1 MEFLIQPEHF
11 QGTFMIM
18 GVLYSVGLIVLLWDI
33 LSNKKLGVFKLM
45 ISGLFACIL
54 VTFVN
59 LFFFYTVLWT
69 PITRDTEE
77 MKDKWGGTAIPERTI
92 RTGEYET
99 NTERL
104 ANNYGVALAIL
115 GYGGLMSVIFIF
127 IAMIR
132 SLGNPSCHNHHIFK
146 CNLGVTFNKYTIAYQ
161 IGKAFLIFILISPE
175 QVKECNL

>member
-1 MEFLIQPEHF
+1 MEDLLLKGEMEFLIQPEHF

-18 GVLYSVGLIVLLWDI
+18 GVLYSVGLVVLLWDI

-59 LFFFYTVLWT
+59 LFFFYTVLRT
-69 PITRDTEE
+69 PITRDTE
-77 MKDKWGGTAIPERTI
+77 ERTI

-132 SLGNPSCHNHHIFK
+132 SLGNPSCHSHHSFK
-146 CNLGVTFNKYTIAYQ
+146 CNLGVTFYKYTIASQ
-161 IGKAFLIFILISPE
+161 TVNIGKAFLIFILISPE